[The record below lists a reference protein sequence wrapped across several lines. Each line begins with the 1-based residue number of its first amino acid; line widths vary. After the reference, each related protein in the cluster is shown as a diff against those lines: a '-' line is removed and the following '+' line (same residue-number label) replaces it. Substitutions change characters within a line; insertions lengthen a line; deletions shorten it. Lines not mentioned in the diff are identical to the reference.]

1 MILRISEPTVTGHVT
16 SGWDSFAHSQ
26 KVGAG
31 ASAYVSQPA
40 HARLAGTLAASL
52 LPQAFGHLQ
61 EEVIE
66 AIQQHDTGWSA
77 PDLAALEM
85 RPGDAPAS
93 FLDVPSP
100 RATAAWRRSIREAEQ
115 RSSLQAVLISRHFC
129 LLSPVDGD
137 PAHELFTREEIERR
151 EPIERAC
158 GIEKQELDR
167 YTAALGFCDLV
178 SLLMCS
184 GIAGEF
190 ELPIAHPAH
199 PQAGNA
205 PRTVCRLRHG
215 AVGFD
220 RPMLTAGMPL
230 SVRIWTRTSSGSIGN
245 DRCEWKAE

>member
-1 MILRISEPTVTGHVT
+1 MILRVSETTVTEQLT
-16 SGWDSFAHSQ
+16 SGWDSFAQSQ
-26 KVGAG
+26 KVGAR

-52 LPQAFGHLQ
+52 LPQAFGHLP

-66 AIQQHDTGWSA
+66 AIRQHDTGWSA

-85 RPGDAPAS
+85 APGDAPIS
-93 FLDVPSP
+93 FLDVPST
-100 RATAAWRRSIREAEQ
+100 RATSAWRRSIREAQQ

-129 LLSPVDGD
+129 LLSPHDGD
-137 PAHELFTREEIERR
+137 PAHELFTREEIEVR

-158 GIEKQELDR
+158 GLQEQELDR

-184 GIAGEF
+184 GIAGDF
-190 ELPIAHPAH
+190 ELPVAHPAH
-199 PQAGNA
+199 PQARNA
-205 PRTVCRLRHG
+205 PRTVCTLRHG

-220 RPMLTAGMPL
+220 GPMLTAGVTL
-230 SVRIWTRTSSGSIGN
+230 SAWIWTRGPSGSIEN
-245 DRCEWKAE
+245 DRCTWIAE